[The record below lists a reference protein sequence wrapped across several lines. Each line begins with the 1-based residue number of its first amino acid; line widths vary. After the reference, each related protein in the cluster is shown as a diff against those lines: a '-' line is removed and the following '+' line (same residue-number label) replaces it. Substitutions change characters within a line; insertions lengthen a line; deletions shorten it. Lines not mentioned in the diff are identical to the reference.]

1 MIETPYEPWKEYP
14 NIWKT
19 ESAYLSFIRGGIR
32 RHLWSKNPIKLEF
45 EKSKRIQIP
54 NDNARSMKRFPTVNG
69 SECEH
74 CKKLFKQSE
83 MEVDHKTG
91 EHSLRSLADMPNF
104 LKGIVFVRKEDLAML
119 CKPCHGYKTYA
130 ERYGVSIPE
139 AKAIKQAI
147 EFNKKPVKTV
157 VAFLEKH
164 GYNAASTKDKRRIQL
179 QEHFAKETK

>member
-1 MIETPYEPWKEYP
+1 MSNKPLYEPWKEYP
-14 NIWKT
+14 HIWKT

-32 RHLWSKNPIKLEF
+32 RYLWSKNPIKLEF
-45 EKSKRIQIP
+45 EKQNKVPIP
-54 NDNARSMKRFPTVNG
+54 NDNPRSQKRFPTVAG
-69 SECEH
+69 GKCEH
-74 CKKLFKQSE
+74 CGGLFKQSE

-91 EHSLRSLADMPNF
+91 EHSLRCLDDMDSF
-104 LKGIVFVRKEDLAML
+104 LRGIVFVRKEDLAML

-139 AKAIKQAI
+139 AKAQKQAI

-164 GYNAASTKDKRRIQL
+164 GYNAATTKEKRRTQL
-179 QEHFAKETK
+179 VEHFRKES